1 MLIFIAKRV
10 LGLGMI
16 LLALSVLV
24 FLLVKTAPGDPI
36 RIMLGETAS
45 AEQVAHLTR
54 LYGLDRPLP
63 EQYLLWLKQAL
74 QGDLGVSVRRQLPV
88 ADLIAERMGA
98 TIELG
103 LASLLLSIL
112 LGVPLGVI
120 AAVKRNTWLD
130 AGTMVLAL
138 IGVAAPSFW
147 VGLLLLSTIGLS
159 VDWVPIFGRGPAFGP
174 ALLELVRGDARPLI
188 DSLRYLL
195 LPALALGTSMIAVI
209 TRITRSSMLEVL
221 GADFVRTARAKGV
234 RPTMVVVGHALRNSL
249 MPVVTV
255 IGVQFGALLGGAIVI
270 ENVFAWPGVG
280 RLIVQA
286 ITQRDFPLVQ
296 GSVLMLGAV
305 FVIANLLVD
314 LSYGLL
320 DPRIRHE

>member
-234 RPTMVVVGHALRNSL
+234 ATRGVVLKHALRNAMVTIVTILGLSL
-249 MPVVTV
+249 TNVF
-255 IGVQFGALLGGAIVI
+255 IGSIVI
-270 ENVFAWPGVG
+270 EQVFALPGLG
-280 RLIVQA
+280 RLA
-286 ITQRDFPLVQ
+286 ITAIGTRDFPLLQ
-296 GSVLMLGAV
+296 GEVLVYASTIVALG
-305 FVIANLLVD
+305 FLVD
-314 LSYGLL
+314 VSYGLL
-320 DPRIRHE
+320 DPRIRYG

>member
-1 MLIFIAKRV
+1 MLNFTLKRLV
-10 LGLGMI
+10 GLAVI
-16 LLALSVLV
+16 LLALSVMV
-24 FLLVKTAPGDPI
+24 FLLVKIAPGDPV

-63 EQYLLWLKQAL
+63 EQYFLWLTQAV
-74 QGDLGVSVRRQLPV
+74 QGDLGVSIRRQLPV
-88 ADLIAERMGA
+88 TDLIGQRMGA

-103 LASLLLSIL
+103 IAALVLSVGI
-112 LGVPLGVI
+112 GIFLGVI
-120 AAVKRNTWLD
+120 AAVNRNTWLD
-130 AGTMVLAL
+130 AGTMVIAL

-147 VGLLLLSTIGLS
+147 IGLLLLSTIGLS
-159 VDWVPIFGRGPAFGP
+159 VDWIPIFGRGPAFGP
-174 ALLELVRGDARPLI
+174 ALMQLFKGDYQPIL
-188 DSLRYLL
+188 DSFRYLL
-195 LPALALGTSMIAVI
+195 LPTLALGTSMIAVV
-209 TRITRSSMLEVL
+209 TRMTRSSLLEVL

-234 RPTMVVVGHALRNSL
+234 RPTAVLIRHALRNSL
-249 MPVVTV
+249 LPVVTV
-255 IGVQFGALLGGAIVI
+255 IGVQFGALLGGAIII

-286 ITQRDFPLVQ
+286 IEQRDFPLVQ

-305 FVIANLLVD
+305 FVFANLLVD

-320 DPRIRHE
+320 DPRIRYE